1 MSHPTRFR
9 IPEGDSFY
17 TSFMDGHHLGWRP
30 VPVLGLNLLLRDL
43 MLRAAQHALTDGEI
57 VMREEHDNMVVTFQE
72 TATLICQ
79 WFTDPAVAQ
88 MQIALLRNLLR
99 RGREKHILKQGSIQ
113 PHKRDLEAFRHKQL
127 MPLAG
132 NLARIQQFVQNHHA
146 NKSLREAREING
158 AFLAQP
164 PVNALAQ
171 PPVNAGQP
179 LAQPPVNT
187 GQAVAQDNDSDG
199 KSHTHILLSTCSDCL
214 LTEDSKLEKRLQ
226 KEKELVAVLQQ
237 RLQLLQQISALES
250 AQAQPQAVLHAMS

>member
-1 MSHPTRFR
+1 MSHPTRLG

-30 VPVLGLNLLLRDL
+30 VPVLGLKLRLRDL

-99 RGREKHILKQGSIQ
+99 RGREKYILKQGSIQ
-113 PHKRDLEAFRHKQL
+113 PRKRDLEAFRHKQL

-179 LAQPPVNT
+179 LAQPPVN
-187 GQAVAQDNDSDG
+187 AVAQDNDSDG
-199 KSHTHILLSTCSDCL
+199 KSHIHIPLSTCSDCL

-250 AQAQPQAVLHAMS
+250 AQAQPQAVHHAMS

>member
-1 MSHPTRFR
+1 
-9 IPEGDSFY
+9 
-17 TSFMDGHHLGWRP
+17 
-30 VPVLGLNLLLRDL
+30 

-99 RGREKHILKQGSIQ
+99 RGREKYILKQGSIQ
-113 PHKRDLEAFRHKQL
+113 PRKRDLEAFRHKQL

-171 PPVNAGQP
+171 PQVNAEQP
-179 LAQPPVNT
+179 LAQPPVNA

>member
-1 MSHPTRFR
+1 MSHPTRLR
-9 IPEGDSFY
+9 IPEGESFY
-17 TSFMDGHHLGWRP
+17 TSFMDGHQLGWRP
-30 VPVLGLNLLLRDL
+30 VPVLGLKLRLRDL

-57 VMREEHDNMVVTFQE
+57 VMREEHDNMVITFHE

-79 WFTDPAVAQ
+79 WFRDPAVAQ

-99 RGREKHILKQGSIQ
+99 RGREKYILKQGSIQ
-113 PHKRDLEAFRHKQL
+113 PRKRDLEAFRHKQL

-179 LAQPPVNT
+179 LAQPPVN
-187 GQAVAQDNDSDG
+187 AVAQDNDSDG